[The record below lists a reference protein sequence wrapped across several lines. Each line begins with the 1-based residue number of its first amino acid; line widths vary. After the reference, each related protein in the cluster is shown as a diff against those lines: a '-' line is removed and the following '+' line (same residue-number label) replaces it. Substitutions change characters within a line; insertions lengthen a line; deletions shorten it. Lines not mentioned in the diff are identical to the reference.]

1 MSEITWQKIGTCRTT
16 TSKDRT
22 PITIHAD
29 EVKFTVRDIPNVMKN
44 KLNWPKSA
52 EVMELWFSL
61 PAKEMSRDEK
71 TGSVSYPEQYINTT
85 MFSLDWLDQF
95 ERVRVAKSKLLS
107 STILWSNAARNQVK
121 NKVLAQ
127 QEISIDNS
135 SLSVENLHKYWQFQ
149 YSGVG
154 YDFGVVDD
162 LYGSLG
168 NFAIYAA
175 ISKGYIEQ
183 KKENKYLIV
192 TEIAIYMRDTFDF
205 IGEQYLGHWNK
216 DGMGINLVGGVM
228 NKLDW
233 EWKLAGWNPSLGM
246 MQSFG
251 NENYRTYRDENGMGG
266 DLLLFSDMQR
276 VTVNEKINI
285 GN

>member
-1 MSEITWQKIGTCRTT
+1 MDDITWQKIGSGKTT
-16 TSKDRT
+16 TSRDRT

-71 TGSVSYPEQYINTT
+71 RGILSYPEQDINKA
-85 MFSLDWLDQF
+85 MFSLEWLEQF
-95 ERVRVAKSKLLS
+95 ERFRVAKSKLLS
-107 STILWSNAARNQVK
+107 STILWSNAAK
-121 NKVLAQ
+121 SEAKAKILKQ
-127 QEISIDNS
+127 QETSIDNS
-135 SLSVENLHKYWQFQ
+135 SLSVESLHEHWQFQ

-175 ISKGYIEQ
+175 ISKGYIENY
-183 KKENKYLIV
+183 KENKYFIV

-216 DGMGINLVGGVM
+216 DGMGISLAGGIINKM
-228 NKLDW
+228 NW
-233 EWKLAGWNPSLGM
+233 EWKLPGWNPSLGV
-246 MQSFG
+246 MQAFG
-251 NENYRTYRDENGMGG
+251 NKDYREYRDKNGMGG
-266 DLLLFSDMQR
+266 DLLLFSNIQR
-276 VTVNEKINI
+276 IMVNERINI